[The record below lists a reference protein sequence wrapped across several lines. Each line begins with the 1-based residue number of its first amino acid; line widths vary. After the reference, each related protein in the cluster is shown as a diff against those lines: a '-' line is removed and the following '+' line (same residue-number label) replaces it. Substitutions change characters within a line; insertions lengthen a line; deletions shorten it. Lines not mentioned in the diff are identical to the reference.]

1 LSEFEDLHN
10 LNICC
15 NIDREI
21 QIFNVKLK
29 QPTTYGRYYLSTRK
43 EFVKQVWTIF
53 GPFKWRILLVLAMIS
68 AGQALMLVSPYIQ
81 GMIIDNITKGVAMHQ
96 TYWLIV
102 LAGFIITFSHW
113 AIQYTRERYEN
124 DKLEFNIDE
133 TASDHT
139 MSRMLALS
147 VGQHNTLHS
156 GLKYS
161 IINRGQHSLTSL
173 VFMLVYEIVPTA
185 SRALLMTVAICWLSW
200 TMGIIV
206 LSAVVIFTGL
216 TLWQNHLFGKDL
228 KKMEKM
234 WNKESKFRNEI
245 IQHISHVL
253 VNAQEK
259 KARAEADEKYADTVG
274 FAKPIWLRFITY
286 AYLRSMIIIV
296 ARIAV
301 MAIGA
306 YYVYNGRFSVG
317 TIVVFWAWSSNAF
330 DGLWTIGYLHRQII
344 KMWTSI
350 SRYCEF
356 LAMESDVK
364 VPPNPVILN
373 PIQGRIEVRGV
384 SFTYNSRMPISI
396 HDDDDDELKTVKANE
411 KSTKPAL
418 QDISLVIEPGETV
431 AFVGETGCGKTTL
444 ANLLVRSSDP
454 TVGQILID
462 GQDLRLIDLE
472 KFRQKV
478 GIVEQHVPLFDR
490 SIRDN
495 ILYGLNGRA
504 KDVTIG
510 ELERISKIAQISRF
524 SHKLEKGFD
533 TMIGERGIK
542 LSGGER
548 QRVGI
553 ARALIKD
560 PAILIFDEATSS
572 LDAGVEAEIRDAINE
587 ASKGRT
593 TIIIA
598 HRFSTI
604 RYANRIIVMNEG
616 RIVGQGKHEDLYQS
630 CQTYRNLVD
639 HQMAGLI
646 NNRS

>member
-1 LSEFEDLHN
+1 
-10 LNICC
+10 
-15 NIDREI
+15 
-21 QIFNVKLK
+21 
-29 QPTTYGRYYLSTRK
+29 
-43 EFVKQVWTIF
+43 
-53 GPFKWRILLVLAMIS
+53 M
-68 AGQALMLVSPYIQ
+68 
-81 GMIIDNITKGVAMHQ
+81 
-96 TYWLIV
+96 
-102 LAGFIITFSHW
+102 TFSHW
-113 AIQYTRERYEN
+113 AIQYTRERYELN
-124 DKLEFNIDE
+124 KLEFSIDE

-139 MSRMLALS
+139 MSRMLGLS

-173 VFMLVYEIVPTA
+173 VFLLVYEIVPTA
-185 SRALLMTVAICWLSW
+185 SRALLMTAAICWLNW
-200 TMGIIV
+200 TMGLIV
-206 LSAVVIFTGL
+206 LSGVVIFIGL
-216 TLWQNHLFGKDL
+216 TLWQNHLFGDDL
-228 KKMEKM
+228 NTLERM

-259 KARAEADEKYADTVG
+259 KARAEADAKYEETVG
-274 FAKPIWLRFITY
+274 FAKPVWLRFIMY

-296 ARIAV
+296 ARVAV
-301 MAIGA
+301 IAIGA

-317 TIVVFWAWSSNAF
+317 MIVVLWAWSSNAF
-330 DGLWTIGYLHRQII
+330 DGLWGIGNAHRRII
-344 KMWTSI
+344 TMWTSI
-350 SRYCEF
+350 RRYCEF
-356 LAMESDVK
+356 LAMETDVK
-364 VPPNPVILN
+364 VISNPVVLSS
-373 PIQGRIEVRGV
+373 IQGRIEVRGV
-384 SFTYNSRMPISI
+384 SFTYDSRMPISV
-396 HDDDDDELKTVKANE
+396 HEDDEFDSAQTKE

-454 TVGQILID
+454 TTGEIMID
-462 GQDLRLIDLE
+462 GQDLRVLDLE
-472 KFRQKV
+472 GFRQKV

-490 SIRDN
+490 SIREN
-495 ILYGLNGRA
+495 ILYGLNGKA
-504 KDVTIG
+504 KDVTTE
-510 ELERISKIAQISRF
+510 ELERISQIAQISRF

-533 TMIGERGIK
+533 TLIGERGVK
-542 LSGGER
+542 LSGGEQ

-604 RYANRIIVMNEG
+604 RYANRIIVMSEG
-616 RIVGQGKHEDLYQS
+616 RIVGQGKHDYLYQS
-630 CQTYRNLVD
+630 CPTYRHLVD
-639 HQMAGLI
+639 HQIAGLI
-646 NNRS
+646 N

>member
-1 LSEFEDLHN
+1 M
-10 LNICC
+10 
-15 NIDREI
+15 
-21 QIFNVKLK
+21 
-29 QPTTYGRYYLSTRK
+29 STRK
-43 EFVKQVWTIF
+43 QFVQQAWAIF

-68 AGQALMLVSPYIQ
+68 AGQALMLISPYIQ
-81 GMIIDNITKGVAMHQ
+81 GMIIDNITQGVTMHQ
-96 TYWLIV
+96 TYWLIA
-102 LAGFIITFSHW
+102 LAGVIMTFSHW
-113 AIQYTRERYEN
+113 AIQYTRERYET

-133 TASDHT
+133 MASDHT
-139 MSRMLALS
+139 MSRMLTLS

-185 SRALLMTVAICWLSW
+185 SRALLMTAAICWLSL
-200 TMGIIV
+200 TMGVIV

-228 KKMEKM
+228 KKLERM

-259 KARAEADEKYADTVG
+259 KARAEADAKYEETVG
-274 FAKPIWLRFITY
+274 FAKPVWLRFIIY
-286 AYLRSMIIIV
+286 AYLRSMVIIV

-301 MAIGA
+301 IVIGA

-330 DGLWTIGYLHRQII
+330 DGLWIIGHLHRQII
-344 KMWTSI
+344 RMWTSI
-350 SRYCEF
+350 RRYCEF

-364 VPPNPVILN
+364 VVSNPVLLN
-373 PIQGRIEVRGV
+373 PIQGRIEVRDV
-384 SFTYNSRMPISI
+384 SFTYDSRMPISM
-396 HDDDDDELKTVKANE
+396 HDDDDEFETVQAKE

-418 QDISLVIEPGETV
+418 QGISLVIEPGETI

-454 TVGQILID
+454 TTGQILID
-462 GQDLRLIDLE
+462 GQDLRVIDLE

-478 GIVEQHVPLFDR
+478 GIVEQYVPLFDR

-495 ILYGLNGRA
+495 ILYGLNGKA
-504 KDVTIG
+504 KDVTPE

-533 TMIGERGIK
+533 TLIGERGIK

-548 QRVGI
+548 QRIGI

-572 LDAGVEAEIRDAINE
+572 LDAGVEAEIRDAINQ

-604 RYANRIIVMNEG
+604 RYANRIIVMDDG
-616 RIVGQGKHEDLYQS
+616 RIIGQGKHDELYQS
-630 CQTYRNLVD
+630 CQSYQRLVD
-639 HQMAGLI
+639 HQVAGFI
-646 NNRS
+646 N

>member
-1 LSEFEDLHN
+1 M
-10 LNICC
+10 
-15 NIDREI
+15 
-21 QIFNVKLK
+21 
-29 QPTTYGRYYLSTRK
+29 STRK
-43 EFVKQVWTIF
+43 QFVQQVWAIF
-53 GPFKWRILLVLAMIS
+53 GPFRWRILLVLAMI
-68 AGQALMLVSPYIQ
+68 AVGQALMLVSPYIQ
-81 GMIIDNITKGVAMHQ
+81 GMIIDNITQDVAMSR
-96 TYWLIV
+96 TYWLIA
-102 LAGFIITFSHW
+102 LAGFIMTFSHW
-113 AIQYTRERYEN
+113 AVQYTRERYET

-139 MSRMLALS
+139 MSRMLSLS

-185 SRALLMTVAICWLSW
+185 SRALLMTAAICWLSM
-200 TMGIIV
+200 TMGLIV
-206 LSAVVIFTGL
+206 LSAVVIFTSL

-228 KKMEKM
+228 KKLEKM

-259 KARAEADEKYADTVG
+259 KARAEADAKYQETVS
-274 FAKPIWLRFITY
+274 FAKPVWLRFIIY
-286 AYLRSMIIIV
+286 AYLRSMTIIV
-296 ARIAV
+296 ARVAV
-301 MAIGA
+301 IAIGA

-330 DGLWTIGYLHRQII
+330 DGLWVIGHLHRQII
-344 KMWTSI
+344 RMWISI
-350 SRYCEF
+350 RRYCEF

-364 VPPNPVILN
+364 VISNPVLLN

-384 SFTYNSRMPISI
+384 SFIYDSRMPISM
-396 HDDDDDELKTVKANE
+396 HDDDDEFETVQTKE

-454 TVGQILID
+454 TTGQILID
-462 GQDLRLIDLE
+462 GQDLRVVDLE

-490 SIRDN
+490 SIREN
-495 ILYGLNGRA
+495 ILYGLNGKA
-504 KDVTIG
+504 KDVTEE

-533 TMIGERGIK
+533 TLIGERGIK

-604 RYANRIIVMNEG
+604 RYANRIIVMNDG
-616 RIVGQGKHEDLYQS
+616 RIVGQGKHDDLYQS
-630 CQTYRNLVD
+630 CQPYRHLVD
-639 HQMAGLI
+639 HQMAGFI
-646 NNRS
+646 N